1 MPATFSKILLH
12 LIFSTHNRVLAI
24 KPDLRD
30 RLYAFI
36 GGIVR
41 DERGTLLCAGGT
53 PDHVH
58 LLVRWRTDAPIA
70 DLLRNVKSRSSKW
83 MHETFPEQRDFAWQ
97 TGYGAFSVSHSQC
110 DAVRQYI
117 AEQAEHH
124 RSRSFQDE
132 LVEFLRAH
140 EIEYDERYVW
150 D

>member
-12 LIFSTHNRVLAI
+12 LIFSTKNRALTI
-24 KPDLRD
+24 KPDLHD
-30 RLYAFI
+30 RLYAFF

-41 DERGTLLCAGGT
+41 DERGTSLCTGGT

-97 TGYGAFSVSHSQC
+97 AGYAVFTVSQSQSEH
-110 DAVRQYI
+110 VRQYI
-117 AEQAEHH
+117 AEQQEHH
-124 RSRSFQDE
+124 RGKSFQE
-132 LVEFLRAH
+132 EFIEFLKAH
-140 EIEYDERYVW
+140 EIEYDERYIW

>member
-12 LIFSTHNRVLAI
+12 IIFSTKNRAMAI
-24 KPDLRD
+24 KPDLQD

-41 DERGTLLCAGGT
+41 DERGTLLCTGGT
-53 PDHVH
+53 LDHAH

-83 MHETFPEQRDFAWQ
+83 LHETFPDQRDFAWQ
-97 TGYGAFSVSHSQC
+97 AGYGVYSVSHSQC
-110 DAVRQYI
+110 ETVRRYI

-124 RSRSFQDE
+124 RGKSFQE
-132 LVEFLRAH
+132 EFVEFLKAH
-140 EIEYDERYVW
+140 EIEYDDRYIW